1 MGTSGSV
8 HRPPIV
14 HHPAYSVPL
23 PAGHR
28 FPMGKFAALAAT
40 LEARGL
46 LGDRNR
52 VTPEPADPDRL
63 GLAHDR
69 AWVEAVLAARV
80 DPAAERRLGLPVS
93 PAVAARARA
102 ATGGTLTAARL
113 ALEHGLALNTAG
125 GSHHAF
131 RDGGAGFCVF
141 NDLAVT
147 ALTLLAEGRV
157 RRLLVLDLDVHQGDG
172 TAAILAG
179 EPRVA
184 TVSLHCR
191 CNFPAR
197 KQQSSLDLALD
208 PGTGD
213 RAYLDLLAG
222 LLPGLLRGGA
232 PDLVLYDAGVDPHA
246 ADRLGRLAMS
256 DRGLAERDRLVL
268 ESCRDAGVPVAA
280 VIGGGYDPDLATLA
294 ARHAI
299 LFEVAAELSRPR
311 RGRSCR
317 D

>member
-1 MGTSGSV
+1 MAG
-8 HRPPIV
+8 PPIV

-28 FPMGKFAALAAT
+28 FPMGKFAALAAV

-46 LGDRNR
+46 LSARNR
-52 VTPEPADPDRL
+52 VVPEPADPDRL
-63 GLAHDR
+63 ALAHDR
-69 AWVEAVLAARV
+69 AWVEAVFAARV
-80 DPAAERRLGLPVS
+80 DPAAERRLGLPLT

-102 ATGGTLTAARL
+102 ATGGTLAAARL
-113 ALEHGLALNTAG
+113 ALEHGLALNAAG

-147 ALTLLAEGRV
+147 ALALLAEGRAA
-157 RRLLVLDLDVHQGDG
+157 RILVLDLDVHQGDG

-179 EPRVA
+179 EPRA
-184 TVSLHCR
+184 TTVSLHCR

-213 RAYLDLLAG
+213 RAYLDLLDG
-222 LLPGLLRGGA
+222 LLPGLLRA
-232 PDLVLYDAGVDPHA
+232 PRPSLVLYDAGVDPHA
-246 ADRLGRLAMS
+246 ADRLGRLALS

-268 ESCRDAGVPVAA
+268 ETCRALGVPVAA
-280 VIGGGYDPDLATLA
+280 VIGGGYDPDPGTLA

-311 RGRSCR
+311 VRRGRSCR

>member
-1 MGTSGSV
+1 M
-8 HRPPIV
+8 PPIV

-28 FPMGKFAALAAT
+28 FPMGKFAALAST

-46 LGDRNR
+46 LSDRNR
-52 VTPEPADPDRL
+52 VQPEPADPDRL
-63 GLAHDR
+63 ALAHDR

-80 DPAAERRLGLPVS
+80 DPSAERRLGLPVT

-102 ATGGTLTAARL
+102 AVGGTLEAARL

-147 ALTLLAEGRV
+147 ALSLLAEGRV
-157 RRLLVLDLDVHQGDG
+157 RRLVVLDLDVHQGDG

-191 CNFPAR
+191 CNYPTR
-197 KQQSSLDLALD
+197 KQQGSLDVALD
-208 PGTGD
+208 PGIGD
-213 RAYLDLLAG
+213 RAYLEILAG
-222 LLPGLLRGGA
+222 LLPDLLRREA
-232 PDLVLYDAGVDPHA
+232 PDLLLYDAGVDPHL
-246 ADRLGRLAMS
+246 ADRLGRLALG
-256 DRGLAERDRLVL
+256 DRGLAERDRFVL
-268 ESCRDAGVPVAA
+268 ETCRARGVPVAA
-280 VIGGGYDPDLATLA
+280 VIGGGYDPDLSALA

-311 RGRSCR
+311 ARRGRSCR